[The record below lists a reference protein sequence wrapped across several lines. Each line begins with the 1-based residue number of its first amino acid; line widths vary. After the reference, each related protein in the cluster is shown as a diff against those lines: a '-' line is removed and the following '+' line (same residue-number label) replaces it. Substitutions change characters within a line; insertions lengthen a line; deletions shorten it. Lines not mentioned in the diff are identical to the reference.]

1 MSAREAAAP
10 KAVIVRK
17 TIADIKTSYFV
28 RTRLNEDR
36 VLFFAAMYESGEEV
50 EPIEVEAET
59 DELVDGRH
67 RKAALELIERK
78 LIDVKIV
85 QKYDNPIDLLM
96 DAFTSN
102 LGGALPPTS
111 KDVIFLMRQFLESGL
126 KHKDIAAQFAPYYP
140 SSLIKRYLAD
150 AYSAYKKARMQKAL
164 HAVAE
169 QQLPV
174 DAAAERFKVDL
185 DELKTEI
192 SGTKR
197 KKRRGGLPEIK
208 SQLSKS
214 GRGYSNKAQGI
225 MRMVFD
231 RYDDGECTEQHVEEV
246 FVQMQKFISAS
257 EKNLK
262 NWRERFAARKQ
273 ARKE

>member
-1 MSAREAAAP
+1 MSAREAIAP

-78 LIDVKIV
+78 LIDVKVV
-85 QKYDNPIDLLM
+85 QKYENPVDLLM
-96 DAFTSN
+96 DAFASN
-102 LGGALPPTS
+102 LGGSLPPTS
-111 KDVIFLMRQFLESGL
+111 KDAIFLMRQFLESGL
-126 KHKDIAAQFAPYYP
+126 KHKEIAALFAPYYP
-140 SSLIKRYLAD
+140 TPLIKRYLAD

-197 KKRRGGLPEIK
+197 KKRRGGVPEIK

-214 GRGYSNKAQGI
+214 GSGYSNKVQGL
-225 MRMVFD
+225 MRIILD
-231 RYDDGECTEQHVEEV
+231 RFDDGECTEQHVEEV
-246 FVQMQKFISAS
+246 FKQMEKFISSS

-273 ARKE
+273 AMKG